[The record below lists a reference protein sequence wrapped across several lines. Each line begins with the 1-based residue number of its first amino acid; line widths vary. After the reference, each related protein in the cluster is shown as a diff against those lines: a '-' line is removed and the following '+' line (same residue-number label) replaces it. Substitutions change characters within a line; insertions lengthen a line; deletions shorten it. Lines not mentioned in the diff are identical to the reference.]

1 MARHV
6 TTVRNNI
13 HSRACTRK
21 KVHGL
26 AQEEE
31 HERDLD
37 PTLFVGA
44 VTTEGQIKNDECYVK
59 LPIQRHTTKLKVDTG
74 SQVNIMPLKELR
86 KIAGSSPHMETCTP
100 KLVSYSDDKL
110 SVLGTVKLPVKS
122 NAGVEQEL
130 AFDIVETI

>member
-1 MARHV
+1 M
-6 TTVRNNI
+6 
-13 HSRACTRK
+13 
-21 KVHGL
+21 
-26 AQEEE
+26 
-31 HERDLD
+31 
-37 PTLFVGA
+37 
-44 VTTEGQIKNDECYVK
+44 K

-122 NAGVEQEL
+122 NAGV
-130 AFDIVETI
+130 DST